1 MKALLIASVPICVLL
16 AAYAQPSS
24 NSAVPKASDGAMRI
38 LEAKIRQAYKDVKN
52 KHKEEFARIFTNDA
66 IEVEEGAD
74 GPHDLKATLA
84 EFDDFSLTNYALGDF
99 HYRPIGADG
108 MLVHLQGRVRGDS
121 RRRSNPQ
128 QIHHW

>member
-1 MKALLIASVPICVLL
+1 
-16 AAYAQPSS
+16 
-24 NSAVPKASDGAMRI
+24 
-38 LEAKIRQAYKDVKN
+38 RQAYKDVKN

-108 MLVHLQGRVRGDS
+108 MLVHYKVEYAAIVAGEVIHNKSIIGEVWEKSGGDWKLFYLQETK
-121 RRRSNPQ
+121 
-128 QIHHW
+128 IK